1 MEGVAPRHVGEAWM
15 GDAGTGAP
23 RVSVAWI
30 GVGPTVDEWGGGG
43 IDGDVCEWGVLVGV
57 VDIAVRRGR
66 WFWVIVCLGEKMD
79 AVRPT
84 ELKSE
89 TYRNESQAP
98 RSKEI

>member
-1 MEGVAPRHVGEAWM
+1 M
-15 GDAGTGAP
+15 GDAGAGAP

-30 GVGPTVDEWGGGG
+30 GVGGG

-57 VDIAVRRGR
+57 VDIAIRRGR
-66 WFWVIVCLGEKMD
+66 WFWVIVCLGEKTD
-79 AVRPT
+79 AIRPT

-98 RSKEI
+98 RSKGI